1 MLVFVFLYQFKT
13 DAMKKTVTLFFVFLS
28 FFLNAQES
36 YERTWA
42 TYFGGQGTSVVGSTT
57 DDFDN
62 LIVVASILGNNTT
75 ILQDVTYYNQ
85 FKTIDGSPYTAPSGT
100 NSYQSII
107 AKFSPTGTLLKASYL
122 PFEAIS
128 IKIGKLNKIII
139 TGSSVNNNT
148 LGTPGTWIPNT
159 QPNATIGIIAQLND
173 DLNINWLTY
182 LPAGTSNCNFEVDD
196 NNNIFGSFNTSVSSS
211 ITTLNTF
218 QPNFITEYDI
228 NNNLIPN
235 GFVFKL
241 NNHGQLQWAT
251 YNGLLDNGDIVL
263 NNNELIIN
271 ATRSDNLPQYNS
283 LYCTQVNCELQN
295 TTQVVSKFDCVTGQR
310 TWSKYMLENEFA
322 AAQMTTDGVNIYIL
336 STIANNIVTSQNA
349 YQPTHGGIID
359 LYLAKFDA
367 NFQRQWGTF
376 IGGNTQEDLG
386 VALYSTFFYKNNALY
401 LAGYTDSSTNFITCP
416 TPFSATKQGGSD
428 NFIMKFSDTGSLLW
442 GSYYG
447 GLNDE
452 YPEVSISSSINDSFY
467 ISGTTLSTQGMSTVG
482 CHQPNMNIHPL
493 GFGFNN
499 INSYIAKFSPVV
511 LSSDS
516 FAENTI
522 QIYPN
527 PSNGIV
533 TISGGNLSKEKHQ
546 LAIYNELGQQ
556 VYNKNM
562 ALFNEYT
569 INLSHLSKGVYFIT
583 LQSEES
589 NLKQSEKL
597 IIK

>member
-1 MLVFVFLYQFKT
+1 MKKAYLIVLLLSNFVFSQDNY
-13 DAMKKTVTLFFVFLS
+13 
-28 FFLNAQES
+28 N
-36 YERTWA
+36 RTWA

-62 LIVVASILGNNTT
+62 LIVVASILGNNTA
-75 ILQDVTYYNQ
+75 ILQDVSYYNQ
-85 FKTIDGSPYTAPSGT
+85 FRTITGTPYSAPNVT
-100 NSYQSII
+100 NSHQSII

-139 TGSSVNNNT
+139 TGLSINNNT
-148 LGTPGTWIPNT
+148 LGTPGTWMPNT
-159 QPNATIGIIAQLND
+159 QPNVSVGILAQLNE

-182 LPAGTSNCNFEVDD
+182 LPDDTSFCTFEVDD
-196 NNNIFGSFNTSVSSS
+196 NNNIFGSYNTSVSTN

-218 QPNFITEYDI
+218 QPNFISEYDI
-228 NNNLIPN
+228 NNNLISN

-241 NNHGQLQWAT
+241 NNQGQLQWAT
-251 YNGLLDNGDIVL
+251 YNGLLGTGDIVL
-263 NNNELIIN
+263 NNNELIVN
-271 ATRSDNLPQYNS
+271 AIRSDILPQYNS
-283 LYCTQVNCELQN
+283 LYCTQPNCEMQN
-295 TTQVVSKFDCVTGQR
+295 TTQVISKFDCVTGQR
-310 TWSKYMLENEFA
+310 TFSKYMPENEFA
-322 AAQMTTDGVNIYIL
+322 AAQMTTDGVNIYAL
-336 STIANNIVTSQNA
+336 STIANNAVTSQNA
-349 YQPTHGGIID
+349 YQPIHGGSID

-367 NFQRQWGTF
+367 NFQRQWSTF

-386 VALYSTFFYKNNALY
+386 AALNSTFFYKNNALY
-401 LAGYTDSSTNFITCP
+401 LAGYTDSTTNFITCP
-416 TPFSATKQGGSD
+416 TAFSSTKQGGSD

-452 YPEVSISSSINDSFY
+452 YPEVSISYGNNDSFY
-467 ISGTTLSTQGMSTVG
+467 ISGTTPSTQGMNTVG
-482 CHQPNMNIHPL
+482 CHQPNMSIHPL
-493 GFGFNN
+493 SFGFND
-499 INSYIAKFSPVV
+499 INSYIVKFTPVV
-511 LSSDS
+511 LNSET
-516 FAENTI
+516 FTENTI

-556 VYNKNM
+556 VYNKKM

>member
-1 MLVFVFLYQFKT
+1 
-13 DAMKKTVTLFFVFLS
+13 MKKAYLIVLLLFSCVLFS
-28 FFLNAQES
+28 QNN
-36 YERTWA
+36 YNRTWA
-42 TYFGGQGTSVVGSTT
+42 TYFGGQGTSVVGSIT

-62 LIVVASILGNNTT
+62 LIVVAQILGNNNA
-75 ILQDVTYYNQ
+75 ILQDVSYYNQ
-85 FKTIDGSPYTAPSGT
+85 FKTTTGTPYSAPSGT

-107 AKFSPTGTLLKASYL
+107 AKFSPTGTLIKASYL
-122 PFEAIS
+122 PFEAGA
-128 IKIGKLNKIII
+128 IKTGKLNKILI

-148 LGTPGTWIPNT
+148 LGTPGTWIPNS
-159 QPNATIGIIAQLND
+159 QSIATIGILAQLNE
-173 DLNINWLTY
+173 DLNINWLSY
-182 LPAGTSNCNFEVDD
+182 LPTDSSNCTFEVDD
-196 NNNIFGSFNTSVSSS
+196 NNNIFGCFNTSISSN
-211 ITTLNTF
+211 ITTSNTF
-218 QPNFITEYDI
+218 QPNFITEYDT

-241 NNHGQLQWAT
+241 NNQGQLQWAT
-251 YNGLLDNGDIVL
+251 YYGLLSTGDIVL
-263 NNNELIIN
+263 NNNEVIIN
-271 ATRSDNLPQYNS
+271 AIRSDNLPQYDS
-283 LYCTQVNCELQN
+283 LYCTQPNCQLQN
-295 TTQVVSKFDCVTGQR
+295 TTQVVSKFDSVTGQR
-310 TWSKYMLENEFA
+310 TWSKYMPESEFYVGE
-322 AAQMTTDGVNIYIL
+322 MVTDGVNVYIL
-336 STIANNIVTSQNA
+336 STIANNAVTSQNA
-349 YQPTHGGIID
+349 YQPIHGGSID

-376 IGGNTQEDLG
+376 IGGDSFDAFSVYVN
-386 VALYSTFFYKNNALY
+386 STLFYKNNALY
-401 LAGYTDSSTNFITCP
+401 LAGYTESTTNFVTCT
-416 TPFSATKQGGSD
+416 TPFSATRQGNSD

-452 YPEVSISSSINDSFY
+452 NTEVSISSGNNDSFY
-467 ISGTTLSTQGMSTVG
+467 ISGTTFSTQGMSTVG
-482 CHQPNMNIHPL
+482 SHQPNMSIHPL
-493 GFGFNN
+493 SFGFNE

-516 FAENTI
+516 FTENEI

-546 LAIYNELGQQ
+546 LTIYNELGQQ

-562 ALFNEYT
+562 ALFNEYI

-589 NLKQSEKL
+589 NLKQTEKL